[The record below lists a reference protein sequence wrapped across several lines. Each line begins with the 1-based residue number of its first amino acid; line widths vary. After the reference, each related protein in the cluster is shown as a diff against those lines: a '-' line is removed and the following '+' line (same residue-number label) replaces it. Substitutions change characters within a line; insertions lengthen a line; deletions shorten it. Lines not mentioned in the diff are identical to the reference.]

1 MKMRKQRDRELR
13 RINLTIPDETYRW
26 LKIQAAKADMSISLY
41 LTKMLEKEKN
51 FAELSE
57 KS

>member
-1 MKMRKQRDRELR
+1 MRKHKGEDLR
-13 RINLTIPDETYRW
+13 KITITLPDALVRW

-41 LTKMLEKEKN
+41 LSKLVEKEKN
-51 FAELSE
+51 FLELSE

>member
-1 MKMRKQRDRELR
+1 MRKQRNRELR

-51 FAELSE
+51 FAELGE

>member
-1 MKMRKQRDRELR
+1 MKQHKGKDLR
-13 RINLTIPDETYRW
+13 RVNLTIPDDVFRW

-41 LTKMLEKEKN
+41 LTKLIEKEKK
-51 FAELSE
+51 FFDLSE

>member
-1 MKMRKQRDRELR
+1 MRKHQDREVR
-13 RINLTIPDETYRW
+13 RINLTIPDEIYRW

-41 LTKMLEKEKN
+41 LTKMIEKEKN
-51 FAELSE
+51 FVGLSE